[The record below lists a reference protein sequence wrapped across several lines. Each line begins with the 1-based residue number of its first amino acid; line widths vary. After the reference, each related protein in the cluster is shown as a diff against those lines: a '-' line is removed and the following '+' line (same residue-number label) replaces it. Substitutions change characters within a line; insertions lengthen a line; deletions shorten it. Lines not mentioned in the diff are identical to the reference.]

1 LVSDRNLGCN
11 SDNWQANWSN
21 ASTACRNKRVE
32 MFGQLREAGL
42 KRRAETLVAAAL
54 KLHDHVA
61 LKLQPAK
68 ATHGR
73 QRCDQHYESYVYS

>member
-68 ATHGR
+68 ATHGNDATSTTSR
-73 QRCDQHYESYVYS
+73 MYTHS